1 MQSLNTFVFA
11 VVSLIDAYGFS
22 TILAFI
28 YFNIKIPITDVSC

>member
-1 MQSLNTFVFA
+1 MQSLNTYAFA
-11 VVSLIDAYGFS
+11 LVSFIDAYSFS